1 MHVENNNII
10 NMHVL
15 EHYNYV
21 IVSEFSAVFDKGY
34 CHSNSGILDNSNF
47 NTALQSVIC
56 QCYTQ
61 NTFNVCQV

>member
-21 IVSEFSAVFDKGY
+21 IVSEFPVVFDKGY
-34 CHSNSGILDNSNF
+34 CRGNSGILDNRA
-47 NTALQSVIC
+47 TALQSVIC
-56 QCYTQ
+56 Q
-61 NTFNVCQV
+61 